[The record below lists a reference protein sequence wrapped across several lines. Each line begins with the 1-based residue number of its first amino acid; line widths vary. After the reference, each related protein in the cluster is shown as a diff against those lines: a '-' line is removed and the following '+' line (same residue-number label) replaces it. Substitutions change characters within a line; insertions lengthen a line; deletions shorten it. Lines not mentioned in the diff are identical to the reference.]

1 MFEFLRRDLGHL
13 PQGSVVEVAI
23 DKQANVVL
31 LDELNFHAYQGGG
44 RWSGCGGWY
53 VESPVRIAV
62 PHSGRWNVA
71 IDLGGGSGQIRAS
84 INVLT
89 PA

>member
-31 LDELNFHAYQGGG
+31 LDDLNFHAYQGGG

-53 VESPVRIAV
+53 VSLRSESPCPTQGVGMSPSILAAV
-62 PHSGRWNVA
+62 AGRSGHP
-71 IDLGGGSGQIRAS
+71 S
-84 INVLT
+84 T
-89 PA
+89 F